1 MQRAV
6 SSLPLCS
13 SWLAKLASCGF
24 ETVDE
29 LKDVGVVELS
39 KGNTCSSN
47 SQEGFSTFLV
57 IEIGVSN
64 SEALEILKSVKGIHS
79 QASNQP
85 SSTHHPTLPPS
96 LHPSDLLHTK
106 QSSLRGHSALELLHH
121 EQMQGSI
128 VTFCASIDEM
138 MGGGVALGKV
148 TEFCGAPGL
157 GKTQMR

>member
-24 ETVDE
+24 ESVDE

-39 KGNTCSSN
+39 KGIHVAVTVNI
-47 SQEGFSTFLV
+47 FSISLV
-57 IEIGVSN
+57 IEIGVSH
-64 SEALEILKSVKGIHS
+64 SEALEILKAVKGIQS
-79 QASNQP
+79 QPSNQP

-96 LHPSDLLHTK
+96 LHPTHLHTK
-106 QSSLRGHSALELLHH
+106 QSSLKSHSALELLHH